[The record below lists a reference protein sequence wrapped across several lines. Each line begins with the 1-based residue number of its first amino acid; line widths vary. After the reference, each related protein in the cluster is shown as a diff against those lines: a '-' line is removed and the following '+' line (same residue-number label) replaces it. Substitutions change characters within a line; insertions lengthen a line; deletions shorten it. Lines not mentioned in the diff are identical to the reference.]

1 MYSPGAQIC
10 AEIINSLKQEDIMQ
24 INPKKI
30 FILGVLAL
38 FSFTGCANQQPQA
51 PTAVKPAAQKAAPA
65 PKDVYK
71 GKIAGKSNKA
81 KNIQIVVGKGDKAK
95 TMMLKFNDS
104 TKGLEFAKKGEA
116 AIIKFK
122 MVGDDKVATVIKPK
136 LAKLPEGVVEIKT
149 DELMGMYESSADM
162 VVIDARP
169 ASRYAQGHL
178 PGAISIPVP
187 KLKKEQE
194 AVLPANKEQLLVFY
208 CGGPT

>member
-1 MYSPGAQIC
+1 MRIH
-10 AEIINSLKQEDIMQ
+10 
-24 INPKKI
+24 PKKI
-30 FILGVLAL
+30 FLLGVLAL
-38 FSFTGCANQQPQA
+38 FAFTGCTTQKSQV
-51 PTAVKPAAQKAAPA
+51 PTAVKPATEKVAPQ
-65 PKDVYK
+65 PKDILK

-81 KNIQIVVGKGDKAK
+81 KNIQIIVGKGDKAK
-95 TMMLKFNDS
+95 TIMLKFNDS

-116 AIIKFK
+116 AVIKFK
-122 MVGDDKVATVIKPK
+122 MVGNDKVATVIKPK
-136 LAKLPEGVVEIKT
+136 LAKLPEGVLEIKT
-149 DELMGMYESSADM
+149 NELMGMYESSADM

-194 AVLPANKEQLLVFY
+194 TVLPANREQLLVFY